1 MSLASIDITAT
12 ESPGPDLVAIE
23 AKLRVDIE
31 SHRLKLPVLPNV
43 AMEVLSSSLDDGAD
57 AARLAG
63 LIQKDQSLASHVLR
77 VVNSPTFRGAT
88 EIVALQQAIA
98 RLGMVRIR
106 EIALTASLKNALSCK
121 GAFQV
126 LMDEAW
132 QVGLATGLWAKEF
145 ARATRKNVEV
155 SYLGGLLHNVGTSVL
170 AVELCNRDAALSL
183 GDAKY
188 LLAILGRAAGT
199 ALVESWKLPELVGVC
214 VRHVGDFAAAGKHA
228 DDVATVEAGRAV
240 AIAMLQE
247 TIELEQIVDLDAV
260 QHLNMYPED
269 VEELLGK
276 TEQIKASLGSMVL

>member
-1 MSLASIDITAT
+1 MSLPVVDITAA
-12 ESPGPDLVAIE
+12 ESPGADLLAIE
-23 AKLRVDIE
+23 ARLRVDIQ

-63 LIQKDQSLASHVLR
+63 LIQKDQSLATHVLR
-77 VVNSPTFRGAT
+77 VVNSPTFRGST

-121 GAFQV
+121 GAFQS

-132 QVGLATGLWAKEF
+132 QIGLATGLWAKEI

-155 SYLGGLLHNVGTSVL
+155 AYLGGLLHNVGSSVL
-170 AVELCNRDAALSL
+170 AVELCNREPALSI
-183 GDAKY
+183 GNARY
-188 LLAILGRAAGT
+188 LLAVLGRDAGT
-199 ALVESWKLPELVGVC
+199 ALVESWKLPEMVGIC
-214 VRHVGDFAAAGKHA
+214 IRHAGDFAAAGLHT
-228 DDVATVEAGRAV
+228 DDVATVEAGRAI
-240 AIAMLQE
+240 AIAMRQE
-247 TIELEQIVDLDAV
+247 TLEIDQIVELAAV
-260 QHLNMYPED
+260 QHLNLYPED

-276 TEQIKASLGSMVL
+276 SEQIRASLESMVL